1 MSYNHID
8 LSNLRRDRVSRLSFT
23 ILDAVDKD
31 EDLAYF
37 VSSVGLVLEA
47 ICEEKKLSRSE
58 IMTAVGNMLR
68 TEGLSDDNYVDALR
82 AYVREEVA
90 RP

>member
-8 LSNLRRDRVSRLSFT
+8 MSNLRRDHVSRLAFT
-23 ILDAVDKD
+23 ILDAVKN
-31 EDLAYF
+31 EELEYF
-37 VSSVGLVLEA
+37 IASVGLVLEA
-47 ICEEKKLSRSE
+47 VCEEKQLSRGE

-82 AYVREEVA
+82 AYVREEIGA
-90 RP
+90 E